1 MGMMRCEVGGA
12 WCEVRGGRWCGL
24 CRCSKSGRGREA
36 VSCRSCKKLWELVVM
51 QWGAQSGWGM
61 RREVQGARCEC
72 EGHRALLPILLEQ
85 EQIIS
90 GGALEREQRAAL
102 AARCAASL
110 SLSRWWGGQSHSAG
124 SQVRSHSHLLLGRPT
139 HPVLDYRPTRPAPAP
154 SEPRAPPAACCPPAP
169 FSRHCHRAGFRS
181 TSSAPVPLGHYF
193 RPSERHP
200 PEEAPEI
207 LCSGMRGSFR
217 AVVAVPPFGAHCA
230 CPAALEAHLG
240 IKPLRGC
247 S

>member
-1 MGMMRCEVGGA
+1 MGGA
-12 WCEVRGGRWCGL
+12 ERMGYEARG
-24 CRCSKSGRGREA
+24 A
-36 VSCRSCKKLWELVVM
+36 
-51 QWGAQSGWGM
+51 
-61 RREVQGARCEC
+61 RREVRVRG
-72 EGHRALLPILLEQ
+72 ALLPILLEQ

-139 HPVLDYRPTRPAPAP
+139 YPVLDYRPSRPAPAP

-169 FSRHCHRAGFRS
+169 FSRHCHRADFRS

-200 PEEAPEI
+200 PEEAPEM
-207 LCSGMRGSFR
+207 LGAGCGLRTSCST
-217 AVVAVPPFGAHCA
+217 
-230 CPAALEAHLG
+230 
-240 IKPLRGC
+240 
-247 S
+247 